1 MYKQI
6 IVLEDISDV
15 SRYTL
20 KSGRYTSFNAV
31 VAGCEYQGMRVAGW
45 PRLVAGM
52 TVHAVLRRAGDF
64 STLEAWW
71 NPITR
76 EIVGL
81 EVNRIGGAAPILIAA
96 VVIFA
101 VSLVAR
107 IFAVGGAGFLG
118 GTAILFGIL
127 GASSLVSEMRND
139 EVSRSLGLL
148 EMRTRRFQFPG
159 GDAVQRALLSPI
171 WRQVFFASTLVLG
184 FVLFFFVFLL

>member
-1 MYKQI
+1 M
-6 IVLEDISDV
+6 
-15 SRYTL
+15 
-20 KSGRYTSFNAV
+20 
-31 VAGCEYQGMRVAGW
+31 
-45 PRLVAGM
+45 
-52 TVHAVLRRAGDF
+52 
-64 STLEAWW
+64 
-71 NPITR
+71 
-76 EIVGL
+76 GL

-118 GTAILFGIL
+118 GIAILFGIL
-127 GASSLVSEMRND
+127 GAASLVSEMRND

-148 EMRTRRFQFPG
+148 EMRGRRFQFPG
-159 GDAVQRALLSPI
+159 GDAVRRALLSPI